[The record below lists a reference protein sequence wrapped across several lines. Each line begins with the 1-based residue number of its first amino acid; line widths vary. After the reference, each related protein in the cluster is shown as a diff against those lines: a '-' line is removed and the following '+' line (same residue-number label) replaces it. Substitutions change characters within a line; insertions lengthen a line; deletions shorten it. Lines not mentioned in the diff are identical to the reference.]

1 MSCPTVVYDDAVTS
15 TDLDEWRDEFDAVMG
30 RMRSLFYRAESK
42 KHAEQYVRGL
52 LAPLARKNG
61 WTISEYVGEPEP
73 KALQRLLNLSPWD
86 VDALLALNREYAME
100 NLATPGAILVADP
113 TGFAKKGR
121 MSVGVQRQYSGTLG
135 RIDNCQIATFLAYV
149 TPGRDRVLIDRRLYL
164 PDKSW
169 MAHPDRCAQAGV
181 PPEVTFQTR
190 PRQVQQM
197 IEDARAAGL
206 PFTWFAADE
215 EFGQN
220 PGLCA
225 YLERERLPYVM
236 AIPKNTTF
244 GDSTGVE
251 KKIEIYA
258 QKLPR
263 NSWQRRA
270 CGIGA
275 KGHRVYDWA
284 LTGSAGPDLH
294 YLIRR
299 SITDGE
305 LAFYRCYN
313 PNRAGL
319 GELVNVAGA
328 RWPIEECFGSSKN
341 ETGLDNY
348 QVRTWTAWHRHITF
362 AMLAHTFLAVTA
374 HKAKKGEA
382 ALSQPNPTR
391 RHPSADA

>member
-1 MSCPTVVYDDAVTS
+1 MLAVVDEARVLAGEAHAAWSESFNEMFAQAAGAFANAAV
-15 TDLDEWRDEFDAVMG
+15 RRHG
-30 RMRSLFYRAESK
+30 RAYLL
-42 KHAEQYVRGL
+42 GL
-52 LAPLARKNG
+52 LSQTERKNG

-164 PDKSW
+164 PEKSW

-225 YLERERLPYVM
+225 YLELERLPYVM

-251 KKIEIYA
+251 KTIEIYA

-263 NSWQRRA
+263 NAWQRRA

-284 LTGSAGPDLH
+284 LTGSAEPDLH

-382 ALSQPNPTR
+382 ALSQPKPTR